1 MKKERNYVLTE
12 AREKLNLTQ
21 TEFAAN
27 IGTVVS
33 TYSDIESLRYIPS
46 KKVQR
51 KISEFLIDNKI
62 YLLEEDLFSKKLYN
76 KTKPNIQFI
85 SLDEIGD
92 NEIPY
97 EGNRYLKEINK
108 EHKKYGIGRV
118 LRKLSDRERNI
129 LISYTGIGGKKPKTL
144 EEISEDFGGKPTGS
158 RIGQIKDRAVKKC
171 KSNVREYH
179 SDKTAVKY
187 YLVN

>member
-21 TEFAAN
+21 TEFAEN
-27 IGTVVS
+27 ISTGVS

-51 KISEFLIDNKI
+51 RISEFLIENKI
-62 YLLEEDLFSKKLYN
+62 YLFEEDLFSKELYN
-76 KTKPNIQFI
+76 GGRSNIQFI
-85 SLDEIGD
+85 SLDEIRE

-97 EGNRYLKEINK
+97 EGNIYLKEINR

-118 LRKLSDRERNI
+118 LRKLSDRERTI
-129 LISYTGIGGKKPKTL
+129 LISHTGIGKEGPKTL
-144 EEISEDFGGKPTGS
+144 EEISENSGGKPTGS
-158 RIGQIKDRAVKKC
+158 RIGQIKNRALEKC
-171 KSNVREYH
+171 KSNVREYC
-179 SDKTAVKY
+179 SGKTAVKY